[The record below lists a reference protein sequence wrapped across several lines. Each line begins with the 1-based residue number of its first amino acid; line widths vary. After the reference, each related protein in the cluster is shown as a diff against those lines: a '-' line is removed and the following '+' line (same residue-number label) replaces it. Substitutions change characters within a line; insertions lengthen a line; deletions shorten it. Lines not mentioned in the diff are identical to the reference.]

1 MTIGILSLLLNLF
14 ISGLLMATISYCWVL
29 NKRIK
34 ILQDSK
40 SELASLLNHFDDAT
54 NRASESIIALQ
65 TASKKIGEN
74 ITARI
79 DKVNYLMDDLAFMM
93 EKGNRLADQ
102 LEANFAVNRARS
114 RIQETA
120 ETEEEPEEFLE
131 QNSQKNIEKPTFKP
145 MPVLERETR
154 QNTQKTS
161 EKPIKAKSGVSL
173 EAVLERVVGRMK
185 PAPAPALAASRS
197 KAEQELLDMIRA
209 GIKG

>member
-1 MTIGILSLLLNLF
+1 MTINILSLLLNLF
-14 ISGLLMATISYCWVL
+14 IAGLLMATISYCWVL

-40 SELASLLNHFDDAT
+40 SELANLLNHFDDAT

-65 TASKKIGEN
+65 SASKKIGEN
-74 ITARI
+74 IQARI
-79 DKVNYLMDDLAFMM
+79 DKVNYLMDDLAFMV
-93 EKGNRLADQ
+93 EKGNSLADK

-114 RIQETA
+114 RIKETVEVDE
-120 ETEEEPEEFLE
+120 ETEEF
-131 QNSQKNIEKPTFKP
+131 IEKQLEKPAFKSV
-145 MPVLERETR
+145 PVLEREAR
-154 QNTQKTS
+154 QSSQKDV

-185 PAPAPALAASRS
+185 STAAPAPATVNRS